1 MTKMKGKKKAQG
13 PQKAQTLVLSRKMK
27 RKNER
32 KQKKQL
38 KSQYFQKKRGVQ
50 VPEPDQMEPTSSN
63 VKDKANQGRSKDDE
77 AKLKAARRD
86 KEAQRQR
93 KKRLLRENQE
103 EEKNIKQLEKQLK
116 LNKRKKKD
124 TLPKSFVEDGLDYL
138 LDAID
143 PSKLA
148 DEDALMEDTDDES
161 NDEDQSMANNNEKS
175 ENSTA
180 EDEEQEESDEGGFE
194 NLEEMLEKEEDED
207 EENGEESEEEELGQ
221 DSDMDEDFEDNSD
234 NNDNDDDDEGSDHDG
249 KGQWEDI
256 YGRQRDAK
264 GNVIV
269 DNAPAAGGSGKYIPP
284 ALRAKMVGGD
294 SEKRKQE
301 LLKLQRKVKGL
312 LNRLAASN
320 LASIAKQVE
329 DLYMSNSRN
338 DMNETLISIFDES
351 LIAVTL
357 TPERLIM
364 EHAAL
369 MAVLHVN
376 VGMEVGATMIQA
388 MAKRF
393 HQIRENEA
401 KTESEFNPKTQ
412 ENVLLILA
420 HLYSFKVVDHVLIFD
435 IVSLLVESFTSKDIE
450 LIVLIL
456 RSVGFNLRKDDPL
469 SLKSLI
475 TKIQTK
481 SASAD
486 KLKEDSRVKFM
497 LETLTAI
504 KNNNVKKIPN
514 YDSEHQQFLLK
525 NLKAWMAPGKGN
537 NPLKIHLEEL
547 LQADERGRWWIVG
560 SAWAGNDGTRENR
573 SRPEENATEHI
584 TSSFSSELLDLA
596 QKMRMNTDARKNI
609 FCAIMTADDYLD
621 AFEKV
626 LKISTRMNQ
635 REREVAFVLLDC
647 CLQEKAFNP
656 FYAQLSCKF
665 ATFDRKYRMAV
676 QFGLWDRIKEIDSLG
691 STQVRN
697 LAGFTHY
704 VLREGSLS
712 IACLKVV
719 EFAELNKPRVKF
731 LKLVLGA
738 LLSEDKELVKKTF
751 SSVGGVPNL
760 RTLREGLRLF
770 LRHFLLKSQK
780 DEKKK
785 TELLSKIRW
794 AETAMLFEV

>member
-1 MTKMKGKKKAQG
+1 MKAKNKAQR
-13 PQKAQTLVLSRKMK
+13 PAKAPIEVLSRKMK

-32 KQKKQL
+32 KHKKEL
-38 KSQYFQKKRGVQ
+38 KKKHFLWKRGLEVHNSE
-50 VPEPDQMEPTSSN
+50 PEELGPN
-63 VKDKANQGRSKDDE
+63 IVKAKESQQAQSKAEK
-77 AKLKAARRD
+77 AKLKAI
-86 KEAQRQR
+86 QREKVVQSQR
-93 KKRLLRENQE
+93 KKRLILDNQAE
-103 EEKNIKQLEKQLK
+103 EQNIKQLEKQLK

-148 DEDALMEDTDDES
+148 DKDALMDDLEEES
-161 NDEDQSMANNNEKS
+161 SDEDDMIASGHEDS
-175 ENSTA
+175 ENSDVA
-180 EDEEQEESDEGGFE
+180 EDEDAGSLDEENDEMAD
-194 NLEEMLEKEEDED
+194 LEEVIEEEEDED
-207 EENGEESEEEELGQ
+207 VAEDEVGEMMKEDSET
-221 DSDMDEDFEDNSD
+221 DSDPEDIDKEGEDA
-234 NNDNDDDDEGSDHDG
+234 H

-269 DNAPAAGGSGKYIPP
+269 ENAPAGGGSNKYIPP

-294 SEKRKQE
+294 SEKRKQD

-320 LASIAKQVE
+320 LASIVKQIE
-329 DLYMSNSRN
+329 DLYMSHSRN
-338 DMNETLISIFDES
+338 DMNETLISIFEES
-351 LIAVTL
+351 LIAITL

-388 MAKRF
+388 MAKKF
-393 HQIRENEA
+393 HQIRED
-401 KTESEFNPKTQ
+401 ESKIESDFNPKTQ

-450 LIVLIL
+450 LIVLVL

-475 TKIQTK
+475 TKIQTS

-497 LETLTAI
+497 LDTLTAI

-525 NLKAWMAPGKGN
+525 NLKAWIAPGKGT

-560 SAWAGNDGTRENR
+560 SAWAGNQGTRDNR
-573 SRPEENATEHI
+573 TQQESDMPEHV

-626 LKISTRMNQ
+626 LKISTRINQ

-665 ATFDRKYRMAV
+665 ASFDRKYRMAL

-738 LLSEDKELVKKTF
+738 LLGEDKEVVKRTF
-751 SSVGGVPNL
+751 SVVGGVSNL

-770 LRHFLLKSQK
+770 LRHFLLKSKK
-780 DEKKK
+780 DEKERN
-785 TELLSKIRW
+785 ELLSKIRW
-794 AETAMLFEV
+794 AETAMMFEV